1 MASVDPT
8 CAGISSNP
16 DISGPGV
23 RIALYLQSLL
33 SVILVRVSPK
43 DAPGAYWSMTS
54 TAISLIISSV
64 ITSAQRKISLLDAIV
79 VVYVLLLP
87 VLTSAFGL
95 SEMLEPSQRKSS
107 THLVHSPL
115 LIIANWMR
123 SALTYAFALYVW
135 ISAPTLGSGPP
146 ECNEATRL
154 IFFGASLPAL
164 GSGRFLSLAVWGV
177 ATVLFVKRTIKGSMT
192 ISIAFRA
199 LFSDTASQALL
210 QPKERPKNEV
220 LQECVTVVDFATGDT
235 TDTSRFLQ
243 PRQIFYGIIKGV
255 TDRILSWVP
264 SGTDRW
270 YRLYGR
276 TALISLLASC
286 AIIMTELELLL
297 NKLEILPLL
306 LTISPLLSL
315 YESILSRSSTGP
327 TTETR
332 LIRFYIRRAKGL
344 QRPRTEF
351 DAYLPEI
358 IDRLPEVLRK
368 AQTPS
373 PFAVI
378 TIDEREMYTSR
389 AEESTCDPEWDESFD
404 VRVGNLSTIVIRVFD
419 HKCVDLGLPGFIGF
433 ATLLPFALMP
443 PPTKEGEQGIQEAH
457 VKDIPL
463 VREGRTVPSM
473 TVSISLSTDTRVP
486 PGLPAVPQAVELQEM
501 HIRRR
506 VAMAQLGDRRWG
518 RKKDTRT
525 YVYNVPDQNA
535 LDFKL

>member
-1 MASVDPT
+1 MASIDRI
-8 CAGISSNP
+8 CEGISRSLKL
-16 DISGPGV
+16 ICLREGPGV

-54 TAISLIISSV
+54 TAISLIIASV

-95 SEMLEPSQRKSS
+95 SEMLEPSQRKGG
-107 THLVHSPL
+107 THPVHSPL
-115 LIIANWMR
+115 LVIANWMR

-135 ISAPTLGSGPP
+135 IAAPTLGSGPP

-154 IFFGASLPAL
+154 IFFGESLPAL
-164 GSGRFLSLAVWGV
+164 ASGA
-177 ATVLFVKRTIKGSMT
+177 
-192 ISIAFRA
+192 
-199 LFSDTASQALL
+199 FSDIASQALL

-235 TDTSRFLQ
+235 TDTSRFMQ
-243 PRQIFYGIIKGV
+243 PRQIFYGTIKGM
-255 TDRILSWVP
+255 TDRILTWLP
-264 SGTDRW
+264 SGTERW

-276 TALISLLASC
+276 TALIGLLASC

-297 NKLEILPLL
+297 NKLEVNVNREWGFGQILLL
-306 LTISPLLSL
+306 LTLSPLLSL
-315 YESILSRSSTGP
+315 YESILSRNSTGP

-351 DAYLPEI
+351 DAYLPDI
-358 IDRLPEVLRK
+358 MDRLPEVLRK

-373 PFAVI
+373 PFAVV

-389 AEESTCDPEWDESFD
+389 VEESTCDPDWDESFD
-404 VRVGNLSTIVIRVFD
+404 VRVGDLSTIVVRVFD
-419 HKCVDLGLPGFIGF
+419 RKCIDQGLPEFIGF

-443 PPTKEGEQGIQEAH
+443 PPSKGGEQGVQEAH
-457 VKDIPL
+457 VKDVPL
-463 VREGRTVPSM
+463 VREGKTVPAM
-473 TVSISLSTDTRVP
+473 AVSFSLSTDTRVP
-486 PGLPAVPQAVELQEM
+486 PGLPAVPQEVELQEM

-506 VAMAQLGDRRWG
+506 VATAQLGDRKWG